1 MRITFSVLFLATQM
15 AANVALAQ
23 TASEREA
30 CEADYKKFCSGVQQ
44 GGGRII
50 KCLSGHMSELTPEC
64 QKVVKAN
71 TPG

>member
-1 MRITFSVLFLATQM
+1 MRIALSVLFLATQM
-15 AANVALAQ
+15 MANVAVAQ
-23 TASEREA
+23 TAAEREA
-30 CEADYKKFCSGVQQ
+30 CEADYKKFCSGVEQ

-50 KCLSGHMSELTPEC
+50 KCLSDHMSELTPEC